1 MRHGAVAFGLTL
13 LVHSFSAAP
22 ALAAAGLRTVTC
34 CATVCHHTRLGPTTR
49 CCCPHVDVGDVI
61 AVSPAVNQPHAASIA
76 HLVPA
81 GTGVLRVGGEAGTT
95 TRTQANQRS
104 GPIFLLTR
112 SLRL

>member
-1 MRHGAVAFGLTL
+1 MRHGAVAFGLIL
-13 LVHSFSAAP
+13 LAHSFSAAP

-49 CCCPHVDVGDVI
+49 CCCPRVDVGDVI
-61 AVSPAVNQPHAASIA
+61 AVSSAVKQLHAPSTAD
-76 HLVPA
+76 LLPA
-81 GTGVLRVGGEAGTT
+81 GIGVLHVGREPGST
-95 TRTQANQRS
+95 TRTQARQRS